1 MKKLDNLKNLLN
13 ISIELV
19 DFLKLIVKAFA
30 NSDFSLNII
39 DLNCSI
45 TFKISPLKY
54 V

>member
-13 ISIELV
+13 ISISLV
-19 DFLKLIVKAFA
+19 DFVKMIVKSFT

-45 TFKISPLKY
+45 TFKVSPIKY